1 MEVFVGEFEYKENK
15 RREYREKSE
24 ILLRDLPNFCRTY
37 ERGIEGTVTEIT
49 IYSYLQRLHVFFTFL
64 HDNNS
69 FFSKKEITRFT
80 YDDLTV
86 LEAEDIEEFNHYIR
100 SGKASNGRGNK
111 ESSVN
116 HYLCALNSFWDY
128 AITHGRLRHNVI
140 KDVKRGKK
148 KKREVITLNSDDESG
163 LFQSVNCGTNL
174 TDHQA
179 AYRND
184 VTIARDNAICLT
196 LVRTGLRVSELV
208 GINLEDINFKD
219 CYFHVNRKEDK
230 IDNVYFSDQVKEAL
244 EEYLRLRPLLQPSPD
259 EHALFLVT
267 IGKYKGTRLSVRS
280 VQLLVK
286 KYAVAGSPGV
296 GTKMTPHK
304 MRSTYATNLLRAS
317 GSELTLVQEALNHE
331 SPSTTSIYLKKR
343 EQDLKNA
350 RNIIDGQS

>member
-1 MEVFVGEFEYKENK
+1 MGEFEYKENK

-24 ILLRDLPNFCRTY
+24 ELLDQLPNFCRTY
-37 ERGIEGTVTEIT
+37 ERGIEGTVSAIT
-49 IYSYLQRLHVFFTFL
+49 MYSYLQRLHVFFCFL
-64 HDNNS
+64 HENNS
-69 FFSKKEITRFT
+69 YFRKKDVTAFK
-80 YDDLTV
+80 YDDLAI

-100 SGKASNGRGNK
+100 TGQASNGRENK

-128 AITHGRLRHNVI
+128 CITHGRLRHNVI

-148 KKREVITLNSDDESG
+148 KKREVITLNNDDESG
-163 LFQSVNCGTNL
+163 LFNSVNYGTNL
-174 TDHQA
+174 TKHME

-184 VTIARDNAICLT
+184 ITVARDNAICLT
-196 LVRTGLRVSELV
+196 LIRTGLRVSELV
-208 GINLEDINFKD
+208 GLNLEDINFKE

-230 IDNVYFSDQVKEAL
+230 VDNVYFSDQVREAIEAYL
-244 EEYLRLRPLLQPSPD
+244 ELRPLLQPDPE

-286 KYAVAGSPGV
+286 KYAIAGSPGV

-317 GSELTLVQEALNHE
+317 GSDLTLVQEALNHE

-350 RNIIDGQS
+350 RNLIDGAD

>member
-1 MEVFVGEFEYKENK
+1 MGEFEYKENK

-24 ILLRDLPNFCRTY
+24 ELLDQLPNFCRTY
-37 ERGIEGTVTEIT
+37 ERGIEGTVSAIT
-49 IYSYLQRLHVFFTFL
+49 MYSYLQRLHVFFCFL
-64 HDNNS
+64 HENNS
-69 FFSKKEITRFT
+69 YFRKKDVTAFK
-80 YDDLTV
+80 YDDLAI

-100 SGKASNGRGNK
+100 TGQASNGRENK

-128 AITHGRLRHNVI
+128 CITHGRLRHNVI

-148 KKREVITLNSDDESG
+148 KKREVITLNNDDESG
-163 LFQSVNCGTNL
+163 LFNSVNYGTNL
-174 TDHQA
+174 TKHME

-184 VTIARDNAICLT
+184 ITVARDNAICLT
-196 LVRTGLRVSELV
+196 LIRTGLRVSELV
-208 GINLEDINFKD
+208 GINLEDINFNE

-230 IDNVYFSDQVKEAL
+230 VDNVYFSDQVREAIEAYL
-244 EEYLRLRPLLQPSPD
+244 ELRPLLQPDPE

-286 KYAVAGSPGV
+286 KYAIAGSPGV

-317 GSELTLVQEALNHE
+317 GSDLTLVQEALNHE

-350 RNIIDGQS
+350 RNLIDEAD

>member
-1 MEVFVGEFEYKENK
+1 MSEFEYKEGK
-15 RREYREKSE
+15 QKEYREKSE
-24 ILLRDLPNFCRTY
+24 ELLKDLPNFCRTY
-37 ERGIEGTVTEIT
+37 ERGIEGTVSAIT
-49 IYSYLQRLHVFFTFL
+49 MYTYLQRLHVFFSFL
-64 HDNNS
+64 HQNNS
-69 FFSKKEITRFT
+69 FFAKKEITRFT

-100 SGKASNGRGNK
+100 TGKASDGRENK

-148 KKREVITLNSDDESG
+148 KKREVITLSSEDESG
-163 LFQSVNCGTNL
+163 LFQSVNHGTNL
-174 TDHQA
+174 TSHQS

-184 VTIARDNAICLT
+184 VTVARDNAICLT

-208 GINLEDINFKD
+208 GINLEDINFQD

-244 EEYLRLRPLLQPSPD
+244 YAWLELRPLLDPAPD

-280 VQLLVK
+280 VQILVK
-286 KYAVAGSPGV
+286 KYAIAGSPGV

-317 GSELTLVQEALNHE
+317 GSDLTLVQEALNHE
-331 SPSTTSIYLKKR
+331 SPSTTSIYLQKR
-343 EQDLKNA
+343 QQDLKNA
-350 RNIIDGQS
+350 RNIIDKDK